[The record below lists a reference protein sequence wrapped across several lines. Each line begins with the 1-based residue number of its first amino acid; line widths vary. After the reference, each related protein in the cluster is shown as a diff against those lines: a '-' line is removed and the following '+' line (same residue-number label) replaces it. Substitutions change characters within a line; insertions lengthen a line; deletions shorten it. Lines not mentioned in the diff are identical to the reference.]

1 MEDLAA
7 VANRLRVRVLEV
19 CCAAGGGHL
28 GGAFSV
34 MDILVALY
42 DHMIFDPHDPGWE
55 QRDRLV
61 FSKGHSCL
69 ALYACLE
76 EHGFFGPDVL
86 DGYGKNW
93 SLIGGHPKR
102 GAVPGI
108 EVTSGSLGHG
118 LSLAAGMALA
128 TRHQDHDVYCVLSD
142 GEMNEGS
149 TWEAVMFAAQHKLN
163 NLVAIVDNNRML
175 SLDKTENI
183 LGVAPLV
190 ERFEAFGWCAFVVD
204 GHDLEQVTG
213 VLRDIPENLEKPSA
227 IVANTV
233 KGKGVSFM
241 ENSTKWHYRC
251 PTPEEKA
258 LAMRELIA

>member
-34 MDILVALY
+34 VDILVALY

-86 DGYGKNW
+86 DGYGKNG

-149 TWEAVMFAAQHKLN
+149 TWEAVMFAAQHKLD
-163 NLVAIVDNNRML
+163 NLIAIVDYNRML

-183 LGVAPLV
+183 LNVFPLADK
-190 ERFEAFGWCAFVVD
+190 FGAFGGFVIFAE
-204 GHDLEQVTG
+204 GHQIEELSADLKS
-213 VLRDIPENLEKPSA
+213 IPSTPSKP
-227 IVANTV
+227 IVIIANTV

-258 LAMRELIA
+258 LAIRELTA

>member
-86 DGYGKNW
+86 DGYGKNG

-175 SLDKTENI
+175 SLDQTENI
-183 LGVAPLV
+183 LGVAPLK
-190 ERFEAFGWCAFVVD
+190 ERLAAFGWHAVVTD
-204 GHDLEQVTG
+204 GHNIGLLSDLLNVPT
-213 VLRDIPENLEKPSA
+213 IPEGPTA
-227 IVANTV
+227 IIANTV

-258 LAMRELIA
+258 LAMRELIS